1 MEKLERELL
10 KLVELLAFAE
20 TPYKFLLT
28 YNHFKDSQKKIIRIS
43 LSKDWDAF
51 KERNSLTLMAMKIFS
66 IEYLVF
72 FNKLKR
78 IFSDLETFWYREMSY
93 DDFVKMSEDND
104 QLLFKLMKMKEHDF
118 NEKFLG
124 AF

>member
-10 KLVELLAFAE
+10 ELVELLTFAE

-28 YNHFKDSQKKIIRIS
+28 YNHFKESQRKIIRIS
-43 LSKDWDAF
+43 LTEDWDDFEKRNAF
-51 KERNSLTLMAMKIFS
+51 TLMAMKTFS
-66 IEYLVF
+66 IEYLLF

-104 QLLFKLMKMKEHDF
+104 QLLLKLMKMKEHDF